1 MANIIDN
8 LIAEHRRLEGL
19 VRLLERQSTLRDAQA
34 AANSALVVD
43 ALYYL
48 TQFPDVNHHALENR
62 IIGKLLEKNALAH
75 ELGSELSAQHAT
87 LALHGHE
94 LIQDIES
101 LMRDENMSREL
112 LEFRIRLYAE
122 RLRHNMAFEEL
133 TIFPIAT
140 RHLESDEWS
149 AILQASPIRSAD
161 PLFQTPV
168 HERFV
173 QLHHVIAAE
182 AGCSCQGAATNRR
195 SHP

>member
-75 ELGSELSAQHAT
+75 ELGSELSAQHAA

-133 TIFPIAT
+133 AIFPIAT
-140 RHLESDEWS
+140 RHLESDEWA
-149 AILQASPIRSAD
+149 AIWQASPIRSAD

-168 HERFV
+168 HKRFV

-182 AGCSCQGAATNRR
+182 ADCGCQAAATIRR
-195 SHP
+195 SQP